1 MSEICTDLVR
11 SFPPLRCPPAHGIA
25 RSRGGVVGGL
35 VSGACGQVKD
45 MTFAA
50 VGDRQEDLVCKE
62 LLRSGEIKGDGGE
75 EINALYKSAGI
86 APLPASRAVSG
97 EVPKQHKIDCGPID
111 AASERDGKLCVAA
124 LANRT

>member
-1 MSEICTDLVR
+1 MSRCEEPNSSARSSPFASPAASRARDESASLVR
-11 SFPPLRCPPAHGIA
+11 
-25 RSRGGVVGGL
+25 
-35 VSGACGQVKD
+35 ACGQAKD

-50 VGDRQEDLVCKE
+50 VGDRHEDLVCKE

-111 AASERDGKLCVAA
+111 AASEHDGKLCVAA